1 MATPSTYDPRVAEL
15 QQMLN
20 SQGYTDPQGKAL
32 AVDGMMGPLTQYALG
47 QRSAS
52 TVQGLPNYF
61 GPDMAMPTTQQTV
74 PSVNMST
81 IPSTPTSGAMASSIR
96 STPTTI
102 GSMNPQIGQLL
113 STLQQRASAPLPAAE
128 STPQYAA
135 AKDRLQREGS
145 EASTRAVQNMAARG
159 VLRSSMTESA
169 LQRIEQEIVDRLA
182 TQIVPQ
188 VQQQLFA
195 ERQAELGGLRS
206 DLGTALGMAQFDI
219 GQMNAAQ
226 QAQLQAQQ
234 FDIEQ
239 AYRNAQLQQRAQEI
253 AGNLQESEADRELR
267 ERLGFA
273 NINESS
279 ADRALRER
287 LEGQLG
293 RTGVIDTIYNKI
305 ATGQPL
311 TTGEQQIW
319 NTMNP
324 QGAGGDD
331 EKEALFVLQQQLSE
345 AARMSKTD
353 RDRERLRAEAVQDIN
368 AMKLANLISDS
379 AYQTAMQLIDQY
391 FPVNQAATGSNA
403 PGASTFMPYDF
414 GVRGNPNERE

>member
-1 MATPSTYDPRVAEL
+1 
-15 QQMLN
+15 
-20 SQGYTDPQGKAL
+20 
-32 AVDGMMGPLTQYALG
+32 
-47 QRSAS
+47 
-52 TVQGLPNYF
+52 
-61 GPDMAMPTTQQTV
+61 
-74 PSVNMST
+74 
-81 IPSTPTSGAMASSIR
+81 
-96 STPTTI
+96 
-102 GSMNPQIGQLL
+102 
-113 STLQQRASAPLPAAE
+113 
-128 STPQYAA
+128 
-135 AKDRLQREGS
+135 
-145 EASTRAVQNMAARG
+145 MAARG

-368 AMKLANLISDS
+368 AMKLAKFISDG

-391 FPVNQAATGSNA
+391 FPVGLAANPATSSGT
-403 PGASTFMPYDF
+403 STFAPYDL
-414 GVRGNPNERE
+414 GIRGTPTERE